1 MTLGRTRERRSPYR
15 KFLDGRDRRVAR
27 RAEDAGGGHR
37 FRQPSPRLE
46 RGALLPDRRVREE
59 AAALAGP
66 KAAQCNEGHLGVA
79 AGTSRQSPRSARTKP
94 SVAALGPWAGPTI

>member
-15 KFLDGRDRRVAR
+15 KFLGGRDKRGAR

-37 FRQPSPRLE
+37 FRHPSPRLE
-46 RGALLPDRRVREE
+46 RGALLPGRRVREE

-79 AGTSRQSPRSARTKP
+79 AGKAREFSRNARTKP
-94 SVAALGPWAGPTI
+94 SLAAPIPH